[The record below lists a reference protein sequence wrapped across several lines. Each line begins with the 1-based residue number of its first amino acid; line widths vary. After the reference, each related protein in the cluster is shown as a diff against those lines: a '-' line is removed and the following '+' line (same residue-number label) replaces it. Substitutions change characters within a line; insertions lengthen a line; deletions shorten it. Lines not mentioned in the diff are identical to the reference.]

1 MSNQDQAR
9 ERERKKLKA
18 QVQKRYEKLKKLV
31 IECCGQF
38 DIWKE
43 PIAWQGA
50 QLQYDIDEMM
60 LTISIEGRTIAEEGS
75 KGQNKNVAHPLTQ
88 HLKDAH
94 RSLTSVLAELQLTSA
109 SKFKKQENNTER
121 TDNDPTSEYFNT
133 INGV

>member
-1 MSNQDQAR
+1 MSNQELAR

-18 QVQKRYEKLKKLV
+18 QIQKRYKVLKQHV

-38 DIWKE
+38 DVWKE

-60 LTISIEGRTIAEEGS
+60 LTISIEGRTITEEGS
-75 KGQNKNVAHPLTQ
+75 NGQSKNVAHPLSQ

-94 RSLTSVLAELQLTSA
+94 RSLTSVLSELQLTSA
-109 SKFKKQENNTER
+109 SKFKKKDNADPVE
-121 TDNDPTSEYFNT
+121 NDPTAEYFST